1 MDRITSQ
8 LLTEFI
14 NTQEIKSTIES
25 ENFEKLCNY
34 IK

>member
-25 ENFEKLCNY
+25 ENFCNY